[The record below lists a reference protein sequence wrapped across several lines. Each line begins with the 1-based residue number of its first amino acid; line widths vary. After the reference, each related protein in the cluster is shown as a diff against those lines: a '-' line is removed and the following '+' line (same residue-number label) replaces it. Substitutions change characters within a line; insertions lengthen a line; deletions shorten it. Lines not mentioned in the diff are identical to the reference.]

1 MNLLEEIRT
10 KPQNTSRS
18 KDVLDKTLKVQ
29 VTRIKL
35 DKLQQLRK
43 KNEWQQAEWKKILG
57 NF

>member
-43 KNEWQQAEWKKILG
+43 KNE
-57 NF
+57 